1 MPTMGEISSEGIL
14 LVGGGRAILLQI
26 AVPAIGHGVANH
38 SDFTSD
44 PLRRLHGTL
53 SYVYALANGTEADRA
68 AVRRAVNRAHGPVRG
83 SGQPAYNAMDPALQL
98 WVAATLYETAIAM
111 HERVFG
117 ALDDESADEIY
128 REYAVLG
135 TALQMPPELWPADRA
150 AFRSYWDAQV
160 AALSVDAATAGVQKE
175 LFYPSAV
182 PFGIRLIMPL
192 VRFVTVGLLPASVR
206 ELYGLPWTAAQER
219 RFGRTM
225 RVVAAVYRTLPRGIR
240 QYPQRHYL
248 ARIRTPH

>member
-68 AVRRAVNRAHGPVRG
+68 AVRRSVNRAHGPVRG
-83 SGQPAYNAMDPALQL
+83 SGEPAYNAMDPALQL
-98 WVAATLYETAIAM
+98 WVAATLYETAISM

-117 ALDDESADEIY
+117 ALDDESADDIY

-206 ELYGLPWTAAQER
+206 ELYGLAWTDRQER

-240 QYPQRHYL
+240 QYPQWHYL